1 LKKIRSKGNE
11 NSPDAGDIL
20 LAIKPKDTA
29 EQREIAPQNI
39 TTIALYL
46 QYSTPKRGNVT
57 HHLEE
62 HL

>member
-1 LKKIRSKGNE
+1 M
-11 NSPDAGDIL
+11 AGDIL
-20 LAIKPKDTA
+20 LATKPKDTA
-29 EQREIAPQNI
+29 EQREIAPKNI

-46 QYSTPKRGNVT
+46 QYFTPKRGNAK

>member
-1 LKKIRSKGNE
+1 M
-11 NSPDAGDIL
+11 AGDIL
-20 LAIKPKDTA
+20 LAAKPKDTA

-46 QYSTPKRGNVT
+46 QYVTPKRGNAT

-62 HL
+62 HLWNR

>member
-1 LKKIRSKGNE
+1 M
-11 NSPDAGDIL
+11 AGDIL
-20 LAIKPKDTA
+20 LVAKPKDTA
-29 EQREIAPQNI
+29 EQREKAPKNI

-46 QYSTPKRGNVT
+46 QLNTPKRGNAT